1 MVDILGGISAP
12 FQSLAGGV
20 SSGTSPNKQ
29 SANITGVGRVGG
41 SQGVVEGTYQ
51 QALGDVLGLR
61 QREKEAELFA
71 QQAERLRQAG
81 MGTMAA
87 TEAAREQARA
97 GGATTMGAARS
108 QAGVAGV
115 QTAALGAL
123 GAGQAQQFGMQAA
136 GQVAAEEAQRNALA
150 QAQMAD
156 LLRRQALAQ
165 YGLERADIAT
175 ELGAGRAL
183 LAPEI
188 ELRARY
194 GQEEARRQQQ
204 LFAGGMQA
212 AGSGGGYLLNVLGE
226 K

>member
-1 MVDILGGISAP
+1 MNPLSALSGVLGG
-12 FQSLAGGV
+12 FVGGKGQSQDIA
-20 SSGTSPNKQ
+20 
-29 SANITGVGRVGG
+29 GVGTVGG
-41 SQGVVEGTYQ
+41 GQGAVEGQYQ
-51 QALGDVLGLR
+51 KALGDVLGLR
-61 QREKEAELFA
+61 QRDKEAELFA
-71 QQAERLRQAG
+71 QQAERIRQAG
-81 MGTMAA
+81 MGTDAA
-87 TEAAREQARA
+87 SVAAREQARA
-97 GGATTMGAARS
+97 GAMATMGAARS
-108 QAGVAGV
+108 QAGTTGI

-150 QAQMAD
+150 QAQMAE

-204 LFAGGMQA
+204 LLAGGAQA
-212 AGSGGGYLLNVLGE
+212 AGAGGGYLLGSLGG